1 MFGTSYHKPG
11 ALLTI
16 SMEYL
21 YAGLVLPDDVYNY
34 TGNLLLIARG
44 NTLTDNLIEQLKR
57 FNNSEL
63 DIQVSQRLYNMLME
77 TSAPQRAKQAE
88 LEESIGYADVK
99 NQTRNILK
107 IAEITSHVPY
117 EQVRDI
123 GELVRERLEITEPG
137 LLFQCINGRKEV
149 DEYLY
154 RHSVNVAM
162 INGLMGK
169 WLGMGEEGISNLVM
183 LGLIHDVGKTQI
195 PEALMDAPGKLTG
208 EQVEAMKKHT
218 RASYEI
224 LKNNNKFSDEICRAA
239 LHHHERMN
247 GSGYPEALA
256 VDDIPLYA
264 RITAVSDVYDTAISG
279 DGHKSAQSPFLV
291 LKQMKEEQFWGLD
304 IRLVRV
310 FTEYMPKE
318 LIGKPVMMS
327 DGRAGVVRHI
337 NDMSIEYPIVE
348 IGGEIVRT
356 NIDLYCVSMII
367 DGQA

>member
-1 MFGTSYHKPG
+1 MFGTSYHRPG
-11 ALLTI
+11 TLLTI
-16 SMEYL
+16 SIEYL
-21 YAGLVLPDDVYNY
+21 YAGLVLQDDVYNY

-44 NTLTDNLIEQLKR
+44 NTLTDNLIGQLKR
-57 FNNSEL
+57 FNNSKME
-63 DIQVSQRLYNMLME
+63 IQVSQRLYNTLME
-77 TSAPQRAKQAE
+77 TSAPQRARQAR

-99 NQTRNILK
+99 NQTRNMLK

-137 LLFQCINGRKEV
+137 LLFQCINGRNEA

-169 WLGMGEEGISNLVM
+169 WLGMGEEDISSLVI
-183 LGLIHDVGKTQI
+183 LGLLHDVGKTQI
-195 PEALMDAPGKLTG
+195 PEELMGDELTG
-208 EQVEAMKKHT
+208 EQIEAVKKHT

-239 LHHHERMN
+239 LYHHERMN

-264 RITAVSDVYDTAISG
+264 RITAVSDVYDSAISKNS
-279 DGHKSAQSPFLV
+279 HKSAQSPFLV

-304 IRLVRV
+304 IRLVNV

-318 LIGKPVMMS
+318 LIGKQVMMS

-348 IGGEIVRT
+348 IGGEIVST
-356 NIDLYCVSMII
+356 NSDLYCVSMII